1 MKKKEMKRLCTGMTV
16 SDLRK
21 DIRTLEKG
29 KKAPKKCYLCK
40 RREGDK
46 SVLLT
51 PDEKKPYALPKITLV
66 PVQRRVTEDWVF
78 DYFLCWEC
86 ALLVGLHAKPIGQKR
101 RPQSE
106 KLPAQFLPAG
116 PAKGY
121 YS

>member
-1 MKKKEMKRLCTGMTV
+1 MKKKEMKRLCTGLTI

-21 DIRTLEKG
+21 DIRAMEKG

-40 RREGDK
+40 RPEGDK

-51 PDEKKPYALPKITLV
+51 PDVKKPYVTPKITLF

-86 ALLVGLHAKPIGQKR
+86 ALLVGLRAD
-101 RPQSE
+101 RPGILS
-106 KLPAQFLPAG
+106 KWYSWPLFLLIF
-116 PAKGY
+116 
-121 YS
+121 